1 MRVAVFVVSILV
13 VATSSYAS
21 DSCMT
26 KGEARSHFATSYL
39 YWHGPGHCWDANS
52 GRRQLIRNQQ
62 KSNEV
67 VRKEDREPKW
77 LEAHSQ
83 LLSSNEAPSAPTSQ
97 PSKTYETSHETA
109 VGGPWSDRWV
119 DITHP
124 APPTLDA
131 RPSDTSPSLRTSARS
146 SVPGITAGGIILIF
160 LGSIV
165 MVAVIEFGRRSAN
178 V

>member
-1 MRVAVFVVSILV
+1 MRVAVIVVSILV

-26 KGEARSHFATSYL
+26 KDEARSHFATSYL
-39 YWHGPGHCWDANS
+39 YWHGTGHCWDANS
-52 GRRQLIRNQQ
+52 GRRQSVRNQQ
-62 KSNEV
+62 KSNQV
-67 VRKEDREPKW
+67 IRKEDREPKW

-83 LLSSNEAPSAPTSQ
+83 LLSSNEAPSASPSQ
-97 PSKTYETSHETA
+97 LSESNEASHETA

-124 APPTLDA
+124 APPILDA
-131 RPSDTSPSLRTSARS
+131 RPSDPLPSLKASARS
-146 SVPGITAGGIILIF
+146 SVPAITSGGIILIF